1 VAEDREGPAVVI
13 ERRSGGGV
21 GAFLLGAAVGA
32 GLALLFAPQSGEETR
47 ATMRRTGRRMRRQA
61 RELADTGRDAVEEVA
76 RTGKAAAKE
85 AREAIE
91 QRLAKHRARRDESF
105 DGEDD
110 GV

>member
-1 VAEDREGPAVVI
+1 MI

-21 GAFLLGAAVGA
+21 GVFLLGAAVGA
-32 GLALLFAPQSGEETR
+32 GLALLFAPETGEETR
-47 ATMRRTGRRMRRQA
+47 ATLRRAGRKIRRKA
-61 RELADTGRDAVEEVA
+61 RVLADAGREAVEDV
-76 RTGKAAAKE
+76 TQSGKAAARD

-91 QRLAKHRARRDESF
+91 QRLAKHRSARDESF